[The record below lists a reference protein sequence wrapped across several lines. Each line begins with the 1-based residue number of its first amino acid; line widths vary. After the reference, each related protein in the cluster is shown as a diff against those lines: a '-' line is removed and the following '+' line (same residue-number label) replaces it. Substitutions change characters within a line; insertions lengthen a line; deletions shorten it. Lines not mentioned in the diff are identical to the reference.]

1 MKKRVLIGYGY
12 YVGTVLLRFADC
24 TRLLGNGFDIGT
36 VPVVG
41 KFSGVLLYL
50 GILRCNLS

>member
-1 MKKRVLIGYGY
+1 M
-12 YVGTVLLRFADC
+12 GTMYLGTELRFADC

-41 KFSGVLLYL
+41 KYSGVLLYL
-50 GILRCNLS
+50 RYTEV